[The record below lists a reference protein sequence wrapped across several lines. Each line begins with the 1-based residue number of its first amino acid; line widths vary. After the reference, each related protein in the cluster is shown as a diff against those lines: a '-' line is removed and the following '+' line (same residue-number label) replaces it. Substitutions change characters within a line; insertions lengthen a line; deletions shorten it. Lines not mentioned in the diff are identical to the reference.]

1 MAREV
6 RKTTARYAG
15 RADYVSGSAA
25 RKLSA
30 AQAAPQVERRR
41 RVETEEEKRERLL
54 REQKIRR
61 ANHMNFLYTVAV
73 IGVVVLIF
81 TVCCQYL
88 QSQATAKANAAEV
101 ARLQSELTELTIA
114 NDELEVRVNAGID
127 YDAIYNTAVKELG
140 MVHPKKSQVITF
152 DAGESE
158 YVKQYAQIPSAD

>member
-15 RADYVSGSAA
+15 RADYVGGSAA
-25 RKLSA
+25 RKLST
-30 AQAAPQVERRR
+30 AQTAPQVERRR
-41 RVETEEEKRERLL
+41 RVETEEERRERLL

-88 QSQATAKANAAEV
+88 QSQAQAKANAAEV
-101 ARLQSELTELTIA
+101 ARLQSELTELTVA

-127 YDAIYNTAVKELG
+127 YNAIYNTAVNELG

-158 YVKQYAQIPSAD
+158 YVKQYAEIPPAK